1 MLIIDNLALERRLMQ
16 SSTTDTDFDSVLQ
29 RVKTIAQGVAAAH
42 ADQVDREARFPQETV
57 DALKEARL
65 MSAPL
70 PKPLGGMGLNLTQQ
84 AQLCASLG
92 TACGASA
99 MVLAMH
105 YSQLAC
111 LGRHTAGKPEIEQ
124 YLRELSDH
132 QYLLASMTS
141 EQGTFGN
148 TRTSICA
155 VQVEGGTYRLDKDA
169 TTGSYC
175 AHADAILITCR
186 KNDQAAESDQAL
198 VLAKKGQYTLTQTS
212 NWDTLGM
219 RGTCS
224 PGFKISA
231 QGPAWQ
237 VLPCPFAECSAE
249 SMVPFSHVIWA
260 ALWSGIAAGAVMR
273 AAGFVRSA
281 ARKTP
286 GKTPPTA
293 QALAGVA
300 AQLQAMR
307 QQWQTIGREFDALS
321 EGEEQRTAMH
331 TMAWA
336 LKFNNLKV
344 SASSAAPQ
352 IVHQALQIVGIMGYK
367 NDGPY
372 SLGRHYR
379 DVLSASLMIS
389 NERILSKNADMLLV
403 LKEF

>member
-1 MLIIDNLALERRLMQ
+1 MQ
-16 SSTTDTDFDSVLQ
+16 SFATHPDFDSALK
-29 RVKTIAQGVAAAH
+29 RVKAIAQGVATAH

-57 DALKEARL
+57 DALKQARIL
-65 MSAPL
+65 SAPL
-70 PKPLGGMGLNLTQQ
+70 PKHLGGMGLNLTQQ

-92 TACGASA
+92 ITCGASA

-111 LGRHTAGKPEIEQ
+111 LGRHTAGKAEVEQ

-141 EQGTFGN
+141 EQGTFGD

-155 VQVEGGTYRLDKDA
+155 VEVEGDTFRLDKDA

-175 AHADAILITCR
+175 AHADAILVTCR
-186 KNDQAAESDQAL
+186 KNTQAASGDQAL
-198 VLAKKGQYTLTQTS
+198 VLLKKGQYTLTQTS
-212 NWDTLGM
+212 DWNTLGM

-224 PGFKISA
+224 PGFKISG

-237 VLPCPFAECSAE
+237 ILPCSFADCSAE
-249 SMVPFSHVIWA
+249 SMVPFSHVIWS

-273 AAGFVRSA
+273 AAAHVRSC

-293 QALAGVA
+293 QALAVAA
-300 AQLQAMR
+300 AQLQALR
-307 QQWQTIGREFDALS
+307 QQWEAVGHEFDALT
-321 EGEEQRTAMH
+321 EDDAQRAAMH

-336 LKFNNLKV
+336 LKFNSLKV
-344 SASSAAPQ
+344 SASTAAPQ
-352 IVHQALQIVGIMGYK
+352 IVHQALQIVGVMGYK

-389 NERILSKNADMLLV
+389 NERILSKSADMLLV

>member
-1 MLIIDNLALERRLMQ
+1 MQ
-16 SSTTDTDFDSVLQ
+16 SIATHSDFDSALKQ
-29 RVKTIAQGVAAAH
+29 VKAIAQGVAAAH
-42 ADQVDREARFPQETV
+42 ADQVDREARFPQEAV
-57 DALKEARL
+57 DALKQARIL
-65 MSAPL
+65 SAPL
-70 PKPLGGMGLNLTQQ
+70 PQHLGGMGLSLTQQ

-111 LGRHTAGKPEIEQ
+111 LGRHTAGKAEIEQ

-155 VQVEGGTYRLDKDA
+155 VRVEGDTYRLDKDA

-175 AHADAILITCR
+175 AHADASLITCR
-186 KNDQAAESDQAL
+186 KNEQAAQSDQAL
-198 VLAKKGQYTLTQTS
+198 VLAKKGQYTLSQTS
-212 NWDTLGM
+212 DWNTLGM

-237 VLPCPFAECSAE
+237 VLPCPFADCSAE

-273 AAGFVRSA
+273 AAAYVRSA

-293 QALAGVA
+293 HALAEAA
-300 AQLQAMR
+300 AQLQALR
-307 QQWQTIGREFDALS
+307 QQWQAMGHEFDALS
-321 EGEEQRTAMH
+321 SDDEQRAATH
-331 TMAWA
+331 TMGWA
-336 LKFNNLKV
+336 LKFNSLKV
-344 SASSAAPQ
+344 NASTAAPQ